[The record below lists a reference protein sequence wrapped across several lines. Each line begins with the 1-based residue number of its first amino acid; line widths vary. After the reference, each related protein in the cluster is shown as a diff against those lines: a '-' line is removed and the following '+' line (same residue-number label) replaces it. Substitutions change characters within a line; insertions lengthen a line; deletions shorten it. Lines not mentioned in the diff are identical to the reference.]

1 MSPTTV
7 NRPSVVVPGQQLAD
21 DADGREAAAAQGS
34 SASVATEPRRDEQAG
49 RSVLTGVAKPPRS
62 GRPAAPNPSRRGA
75 GAGSAAPGTLGV
87 PPMIPLGA
95 PVAGGTPLASGP
107 DPAAWAA
114 SVPYAAPS
122 LRALKEIS
130 DQFGT
135 GTAVV
140 PEVSSAP
147 LPNGADATPA
157 IRWGLTGATYQA
169 QLGSASRQADALQ
182 RLDSELGR
190 VLSEAA
196 DSANLGRATIDAIIA
211 DVNASLTAIGP
222 IRNTAQGRAMV
233 HDALTTALERAGIAL
248 EEARFAASTI
258 AQEVSALG
266 DRYVTEFGQAP
277 AYSGYTGAMQDVA
290 SGRPPGVVPAGEVG
304 QWIDQALQVL
314 AQNGHDVSRI
324 DPSAVAAIIAHE
336 SGGNPN
342 AINLWDSNAAAGIP
356 SKGLM
361 QTIDPTFNAHAL
373 PGHQDIWNP
382 VDNIMAGI
390 RYAEDRYGSV
400 DNVPG
405 IRAIRSGGGY
415 VGY

>member
-1 MSPTTV
+1 MSPTSV
-7 NRPSVVVPGQQLAD
+7 DRPSVVVPGQHLAD
-21 DADGREAAAAQGS
+21 VADDREAAVTHGS
-34 SASVATEPRRDEQAG
+34 AASVATEPRRDEKAG
-49 RSVLTGVAKPPRS
+49 RSVLTGVAKPPRP
-62 GRPAAPNPSRRGA
+62 GRPAAPQPSRRGT
-75 GAGSAAPGTLGV
+75 GAGPAAPGTLGV
-87 PPMIPLGA
+87 PSMIPLGA
-95 PVAGGTPLASGP
+95 PVAGGAPLSPGAEPS
-107 DPAAWAA
+107 AW
-114 SVPYAAPS
+114 VDEMPYAAAS
-122 LRALKEIS
+122 LQALQEIS

-135 GTAVV
+135 GTAVA
-140 PEVSSAP
+140 PAGSSLP
-147 LPNGADATPA
+147 LPNGADATAP
-157 IRWGLTGATYQA
+157 IRWGLTAANYQTQVGA
-169 QLGSASRQADALQ
+169 SSRQADALQ
-182 RLDSELGR
+182 HLDSELGR

-196 DSANLGRATIDAIIA
+196 HTANLGRARIDAIIA
-211 DVNASLTAIGP
+211 DVNASLTALGP

-233 HDALTTALERAGIAL
+233 HDALTTALARAGIAL
-248 EEARFAASTI
+248 DEAQFAASET
-258 AQEVSALG
+258 AQEVSVLV

-277 AYSGYTGAMQDVA
+277 AYAGATPGVVSGG
-290 SGRPPGVVPAGEVG
+290 PPGVVPAGEVG

-361 QTIDPTFNAHAL
+361 QTIDPTFNAYAL
-373 PGHQDIWNP
+373 PGHQNVWNP
-382 VDNIMAGI
+382 VDNIMAGV